1 MTADLP
7 DTLADT
13 LVQTVFDV
21 LDDHTGTPTGL
32 RDALAA
38 ALAPVVAQHADNAR
52 ADERERPIRERLAE
66 EVREGLE
73 AKGWNQADLAFATN
87 TSEKHISQVLN
98 GNADASVQWWQDTL
112 DALAART
119 GGTDV

>member
-1 MTADLP
+1 MDQTMTADLP

-52 ADERERPIRERLAE
+52 ADERERCMTLVCVCPHGKERGHKQHHWSCPAA
-66 EVREGLE
+66 R
-73 AKGWNQADLAFATN
+73 
-87 TSEKHISQVLN
+87 I
-98 GNADASVQWWQDTL
+98 
-112 DALAART
+112 ART
-119 GGTDV
+119 GGTP